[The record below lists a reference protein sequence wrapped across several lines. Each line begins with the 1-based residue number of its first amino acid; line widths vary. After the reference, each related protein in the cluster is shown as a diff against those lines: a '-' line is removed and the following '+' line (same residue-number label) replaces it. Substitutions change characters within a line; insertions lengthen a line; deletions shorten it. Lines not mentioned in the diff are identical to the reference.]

1 MCVISLAEREAIC
14 AWKAKLFEKQG
25 LHSLRFTISKND
37 GRFYSV
43 LGQRL
48 FYDSATGEI
57 VARLFDITSEKAI
70 EKAIYELLK
79 ELEELPDDAII
90 KNKVGRKEGTIVAIV
105 AGLTDTKINIKQ
117 WDSIKYV

>member
-1 MCVISLAEREAIC
+1 MAGST
-14 AWKAKLFEKQG
+14 LFWANV
-25 LHSLRFTISKND
+25 F
-37 GRFYSV
+37 
-43 LGQRL
+43 